1 MKTANLL
8 ATCLAAGAALTISAC
23 NPSGIDRSGGDVVPP
38 ADAPPPATP
47 TPSDA
52 LSLAAEAEKSS
63 YVVGE
68 PVYLT
73 LALRNTGRE
82 AKRVLRRLDPVVGSV
97 EIVVT
102 GPDGDSVRF
111 VPLGQVDTGPGM
123 LVSLAPGEAVANVVP
138 IFFGAGGW
146 TFGEP
151 GRYSVT
157 ATYEG
162 PGVRGQRETAR
173 AGPTTVRVEE
183 VPRATLDV
191 GPEND
196 AAFEAGKF
204 LLWQKGDH
212 LEEGHAL
219 LRAFAER
226 APDAV
231 LTDYIN
237 IAFAR
242 SYADSFMDYRREAV
256 RLPDCERA
264 RSHLSAARP
273 GDVGGYARI
282 QYAIAG
288 LRCAV
293 RRGDRDA
300 AERYLDLV
308 RETAGEDPAYGG
320 LVARAS
326 ELAGGLGADAEG

>member
-1 MKTANLL
+1 MKTADFV
-8 ATCLAAGAALTISAC
+8 ATCLVAGAALAISAC

-38 ADAPPPATP
+38 ADAPPPVTS

-52 LSLAAEAEKSS
+52 LSLTADAEKDA

-82 AKRVLRRLDPVVGSV
+82 AKRVVRRLDPVVGSV

-102 GPDGDSVRF
+102 GPGGDSVRF
-111 VPLGQVDTGPGM
+111 VPLGQVDAGPGM
-123 LVSLAPGEAVANVVP
+123 LVSLAPGETVANVVP

-146 TFGEP
+146 TFREP

-162 PGVRGQRETAR
+162 SGVRGQRETAR
-173 AGPTTVRVEE
+173 AGPTTVRVEDA
-183 VPRATLDV
+183 PRATFDI
-191 GPEND
+191 GPQNE
-196 AAFEAGKF
+196 AAFQAGKF

-231 LTDYIN
+231 LTDYIH

-256 RLPDCERA
+256 RPPDCERA
-264 RSHLSAARP
+264 RSHLSTARP
-273 GDVGGYARI
+273 GEVGGYARI

-293 RRGDRDA
+293 RRDDRDA
-300 AERYLDLV
+300 ARRYLDLV
-308 RETAGEDPAYGG
+308 RQAADGAPAYGG

-326 ELAGGLGADAEG
+326 EIAGGLAADAEG